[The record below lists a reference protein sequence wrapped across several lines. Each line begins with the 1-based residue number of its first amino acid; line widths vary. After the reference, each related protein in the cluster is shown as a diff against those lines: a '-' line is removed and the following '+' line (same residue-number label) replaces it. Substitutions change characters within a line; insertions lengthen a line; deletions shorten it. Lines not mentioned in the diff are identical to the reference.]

1 MGTIKNMILQV
12 DFIKPTF
19 LNRLSGYKLYVV
31 NVLGNANLLSNSKM
45 HGFMSWALSD
55 DHMIES

>member
-1 MGTIKNMILQV
+1 MILQV